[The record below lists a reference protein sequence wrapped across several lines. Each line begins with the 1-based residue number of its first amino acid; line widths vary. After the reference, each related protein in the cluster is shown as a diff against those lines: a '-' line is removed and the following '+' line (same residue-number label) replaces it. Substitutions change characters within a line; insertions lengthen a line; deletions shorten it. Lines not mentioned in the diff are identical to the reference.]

1 MKVYSSDHFAQYC
14 KQRHDVDC
22 NQKYGNNKP
31 YSYHLNMVANT
42 VTRFKDVLPD
52 KDSYIV
58 TYCGA
63 WGHDLIEDARIT
75 YNDIK
80 NMIGIK
86 GDSGKYLGEDIAE
99 VIYSCTEEKG
109 KNRDERHS
117 QKFFDELK
125 ENKLGVFVKLCDI
138 ISNVTESKNTGS
150 GMFKKYQKEYPKLK
164 SNLYLKE
171 YDKLFVELET
181 LLEIDN

>member
-1 MKVYSSDHFAQYC
+1 
-14 KQRHDVDC
+14 
-22 NQKYGNNKP
+22 
-31 YSYHLNMVANT
+31 MVAKN
-42 VTRFKDVLPD
+42 VVRFKDVLPD
-52 KDSYIV
+52 EDSFTV
-58 TYCGA
+58 AYCGA

-80 NMIGIK
+80 QMIKIK
-86 GDSGKYLGEDIAE
+86 GESGKSLAEDIAE

-117 QKFFDELK
+117 EKFFAELK

-138 ISNVTESKNTGS
+138 IANITHSKKTGH
-150 GMFKKYQKEYPKLK
+150 GMFKKYQKEYSKLK
-164 SNLYLKE
+164 EKLYIKE

-181 LLEIDN
+181 LLEL